1 MFPGGRGA
9 SSEYFLFHFLFFN
22 NSPIMT
28 FESASRREGGKFV
41 SGDPLSNVLKK
52 SLLFIGEKL
61 KNKNLSP
68 HAKALPRH
76 SHHTV

>member
-1 MFPGGRGA
+1 
-9 SSEYFLFHFLFFN
+9 
-22 NSPIMT
+22 MT